1 MPNDTNVIE
10 IRSNIDGDYS
20 RSIQLKDKFNLYLFE
35 ESIKVGKE
43 LRKDII
49 VDILKLEK
57 LIVDK
62 EVF

>member
-1 MPNDTNVIE
+1 MFFRFIYLFYFPILIHLVL
-10 IRSNIDGDYS
+10 SYF
-20 RSIQLKDKFNLYLFE
+20 KLYPFE

-49 VDILKLEK
+49 VDILELEK